1 MGQQRC
7 TATITEIAS
16 ALDVKRQ
23 AIHARV
29 KRQGWEPT
37 GERVQGGGDT
47 YYVDTLPLGAKD
59 RKKVKAYLKDKE
71 LDAIETKENHLPAIQ
86 ETAPVPALAS
96 APGPTPMESLP
107 DWQRNCADA
116 RLMLLCVVRAGVSSG
131 YRVKPAINKL
141 IEKAASGELGH
152 LQHLIPQ
159 ANARAG
165 KSGSRT
171 LSART
176 VLRWW
181 AEWKNSGFQAS
192 ALVPD
197 SERQPRPEPAWAD
210 FFMTA
215 WKKPQKPA
223 LTDVLT
229 DLAKTIPAHVPM
241 PSYDQARRYL
251 TTLGMLE
258 RSRGRM
264 TGNEL
269 ATLKSYRRRL
279 TDHMFPGD
287 AYTADGHTFD
297 AEVAHPFHGR
307 PFRPEVTP
315 VIDIATRMVVGWSCD
330 LAESGL
336 AVLDALRAACE
347 MFGPPVIFYTDNG
360 SGYKNQLMTAP
371 GTGILARLGITP
383 EYSRPRNPQAH
394 GVSERAHQSILI
406 KSAREL
412 CTYIGATMDG
422 DAKRI
427 AFKETRKAIKSG
439 ESSPLLIEWDDFVEH
454 VNNAIIEYNNRPHRG
469 LPAYRDPATRK
480 RVHYTPAQYWQIGMK
495 QMQRELPQEHWTQP
509 ANELPDL
516 YHPAMERTVNR
527 GWIRLGKQANG
538 LDKMY
543 HASDLANWTGER
555 VMVAF
560 SPSDPSKVW
569 VRNLIHGRLI
579 AVAKLNGNSDPY
591 FAQSYIEE
599 KREKRADSR
608 LKRLEHQVEE
618 IELERRGPA
627 AVVIEHSPSVLAK
640 CAPLEIVKKTAD
652 VPTIRPAFSIPPT
665 QGGKYQYWCQI
676 DARISTGEEVNED
689 ERRFHVGF
697 QKTASWESER
707 MFDQTAGPLRAG
719 L

>member
-1 MGQQRC
+1 MRSHY
-7 TATITEIAS
+7 TAQELAGLPGMPSAKKNVIAKADRERWPWRKRAGRGGGKEY
-16 ALDVKRQ
+16 ALDSLPAETQ
-23 AIHARV
+23 AH
-29 KRQGWEPT
+29 
-37 GERVQGGGDT
+37 
-47 YYVDTLPLGAKD
+47 
-59 RKKVKAYLKDKE
+59 LKDQH
-71 LDAIETKENHLPAIQ
+71 LETIVA
-86 ETAPVPALAS
+86 TAPAVKEPAQVPALAAKP
-96 APGPTPMESLP
+96 APVPMETLP

-116 RLMLLCVVRAGVSSG
+116 RLMLLCIVRAGVDSG
-131 YRVKPAINKL
+131 CRVKAAINKL
-141 IEKAASGELGH
+141 VAKAEAGELGH
-152 LQHLIPQ
+152 LQSLIPQ
-159 ANARAG
+159 ANARSG

-181 AEWKNSGFQAS
+181 SEWKNSGFQVS

-197 SERQPRPEPAWAD
+197 SERQPRPEPAWAE

-215 WKKPQKPA
+215 WKKPQKPH

-229 DLAKTIPAHVPM
+229 DLAKTIPTHIPV

-251 TTLGMLE
+251 SSIGALE
-258 RSRGRM
+258 RNRGRM

-336 AVLDALRAACE
+336 AVLDALRGACE

-360 SGYKNQLMTAP
+360 KGYKNQIMTAP
-371 GTGILARLGITP
+371 GTGILARLDITP

-394 GVSERAHQSILI
+394 GVSERAHQTVLI
-406 KSAREL
+406 KAAREL
-412 CTYIGATMDG
+412 CTYIGSTMDG

-427 AFKETRKAIKSG
+427 AFKETRKAIKEG

-454 VNNAIIEYNNRPHRG
+454 VNQAIMEYNNRPHRG
-469 LPAYRDPATRK
+469 LPAYRDPVSRK

-495 QMQRELPQEHWTQP
+495 QMMRELPQEQWTQP

-543 HASDLANWTGER
+543 HASELGNWTGER

-569 VRNLIHGRLI
+569 VRDLNQGRLI
-579 AVAKLNGNSDPY
+579 AVAKLNGNADPY

-599 KREKRADSR
+599 KREKRGQGR
-608 LKRLEHQVEE
+608 LKRLELKAEE
-618 IELERRGPA
+618 ARLEMQGPQS
-627 AVVIEHSPSVLAK
+627 VVIEHSPTVLAK
-640 CAPLEIVKKTAD
+640 AAPLELVRKPAETVEVKP
-652 VPTIRPAFSIPPT
+652 VFSIPPT
-665 QGGKYQYWCQI
+665 QGGKYQYWCRI
-676 DARISTGEEVNED
+676 DERISAGEEISDE
-689 ERRFHVGF
+689 ERRFHTGF
-697 QKTASWESER
+697 QKTAAWESER
-707 MFDQTAGPLRAG
+707 MFDQAAEPVHAEM
-719 L
+719 